1 MTYSDLL
8 NDAGQGVVVG
18 NFCINNLYLTFTI
31 FLRMLF
37 NLTSSNNEELTPS
50 VVEFFQ
56 WLIILTNKIS
66 DLFLVQICLASSTDH
81 WTSLHLSLLD

>member
-1 MTYSDLL
+1 MIYSDLL

-37 NLTSSNNEELTPS
+37 NLTSSNNEELTSS

-56 WLIILTNKIS
+56 
-66 DLFLVQICLASSTDH
+66 
-81 WTSLHLSLLD
+81 